1 MGTQR
6 TPRRLICYGAP
17 VATILAHLK
26 VKEGSERAFEEISRD
41 LYQASHAGE
50 EGLLRYEYWRGS
62 EPRTYYTLLSFVDF
76 AAFIAHQTSDHHEAA
91 SPKLGGVLEGLRL
104 EWVDPLADA
113 SPLLPTEAQDLSAAE
128 DALTRLYAQR
138 FAAQVAPWW
147 TPLRDR

>member
-1 MGTQR
+1 
-6 TPRRLICYGAP
+6 

>member
-1 MGTQR
+1 
-6 TPRRLICYGAP
+6 

-104 EWVDPLADA
+104 EWVDPLVDA

>member
-1 MGTQR
+1 M
-6 TPRRLICYGAP
+6 
-17 VATILAHLK
+17 ATILAHLK

>member
-1 MGTQR
+1 
-6 TPRRLICYGAP
+6 

-91 SPKLGGVLEGLRL
+91 SSKLGGVLEGLRL
-104 EWVDPLADA
+104 EWVDPLVDA

-138 FAAQVAPWW
+138 FAAQVATWW

>member
-1 MGTQR
+1 M
-6 TPRRLICYGAP
+6 
-17 VATILAHLK
+17 ATILAHLK

-62 EPRTYYTLLSFVDF
+62 EPRTYYTLLSFTDF

-91 SPKLGGVLEGLRL
+91 SPKLGAVLEGLRL
-104 EWVDPLADA
+104 EWVDPLVDA

-147 TPLRDR
+147 TPLRDL

>member
-1 MGTQR
+1 M
-6 TPRRLICYGAP
+6 
-17 VATILAHLK
+17 ATILAHLK

-41 LYQASHAGE
+41 LYRASHDGE

-62 EPRTYYTLLSFVDF
+62 EPRTYYTLLSFTDF

-91 SPKLGGVLEGLRL
+91 SPRLGGVLEGLRL
-104 EWVDPLADA
+104 EWVDPLVDA
-113 SPLLPTEAQDLSAAE
+113 SPLPSTEAQDLSAAE

-147 TPLRDR
+147 AALRNR